1 MPTPT
6 LDQLQKN
13 LELLEGH
20 PESRADAF
28 AIEAVKEALDA
39 AREGNFGVGAVL
51 VLGNAIVERG
61 HNRVFA
67 PRFRSDLHAEMDVLT
82 RFEDRHPS
90 WEGLHGLTL
99 YSSLEP
105 CPMCTVRL
113 INAGLNFVY
122 YASSDQAGGML
133 NRFESLPPEFREL
146 AAGRTFALA
155 GCSMALR
162 ELAWQVFAVTVEEGD
177 RRLQMR
183 GTLLS

>member
-1 MPTPT
+1 MPPLT
-6 LDQLQKN
+6 LPQLQEH

-20 PESRADAF
+20 AEYRANAF
-28 AIEAVKEALDA
+28 VIEAVKEALDA

-67 PRFRSDLHAEMDVLT
+67 PHFRSDLHAEMDVLT

-99 YSSLEP
+99 FSSLEP

-113 INAGLNFVY
+113 INAGVNFVY
-122 YASSDQAGGML
+122 YASPDQTGGML
-133 NRFESLPPEFREL
+133 SRFESLPPEFREL

-155 GCSMALR
+155 ECSTALQ

-177 RRLQMR
+177 QRLQMR